1 MKDIIIKNTLLKKEI
16 IIWIVSLVIA
26 MAINIYAILK
36 YNASWTELL
45 TQIPVMILISVLI
58 YFVTLIARG
67 ITKTVGKIL
76 TLFKK

>member
-26 MAINIYAILK
+26 IAINIYAILK

>member
-1 MKDIIIKNTLLKKEI
+1 MKDTHIKNTLLKKEI

-26 MAINIYAILK
+26 IAINIYAILK

>member
-1 MKDIIIKNTLLKKEI
+1 MKDIIIKNSTLKREI
-16 IIWIVSLVIA
+16 IIWIISLVIA
-26 MAINIYAILK
+26 IAINIYAILK